1 MPNITS
7 ARITALGSKVPLV
20 TATKLAGALEARMGA
35 WGVNTLL
42 ERAHFMAQACHES
55 GGFTRFEENLN
66 YRNPERLDAMFLAVR
81 GRADAEALIAKGPK
95 AIANRVYAN
104 RNGNGSETSGDG
116 WAFRGRGLFQL
127 TGRDNYAAASLALE
141 QPYVAQPD
149 LVAMPDDA
157 VLTALWF
164 WKQNGC
170 SRFANMDDV
179 EGVTRIINGKAMAGL
194 EDRRELTE
202 KAKRIFI

>member
-1 MPNITS
+1 M
-7 ARITALGSKVPLV
+7 ALGARVPLV
-20 TATKLAGALEARMGA
+20 TASKMAAAIEPRLAE
-35 WGVNTLL
+35 WGINSLL

-55 GGFTRFEENLN
+55 GGFTRLEENLN
-66 YRNPERLDAMFLAVR
+66 YRNPERLDQMFLRVR
-81 GRADAEALIAKGPK
+81 SKADAEALIAQGPK
-95 AIANRVYAN
+95 AIANRVYAS
-104 RNGNGSETSGDG
+104 RNGNGPEETGDG

-127 TGRDNYAAASLALE
+127 TGRDNYARAGAALSR
-141 QPYVAQPD
+141 PYITKPD
-149 LVAMPDDA
+149 LVAEPDDA

-179 EGVTRIINGKAMAGL
+179 EGVTRIINGKALAGL

-202 KAKRIFI
+202 KAKRIFV